1 LISLRR
7 WPARVAAVL
16 LALLALVGVFA
27 DLLASEAPLV
37 ARGNGTWWVLPALT
51 EPSVRGRSSDDIAHE
66 LGEDAWV
73 VWAPVRAGPTTR
85 AAIGPLAGPASG
97 HPLGTDAASRDVL
110 SVLIHGTRSVMLTT
124 LVVVVVALAFGIPLG
139 TLAGVGTTLPDA
151 VLARSVELTGALP
164 TVVLLTLVHVSG
176 LLPGWFGFVVVL
188 SALRT
193 VQMARLVRGEVLR
206 VSGSEF
212 LLAARALG
220 GSTSGVIRRHV
231 MPHIWGPV
239 LVSAAFS
246 AAAVVGL
253 EAAVAFLG
261 ISTTPDGATW
271 GSLLG
276 EAGSGLHARA
286 LWPAAFASIST
297 TGAWYVLG
305 DALDDWVCARREGPS
320 RV

>member
-1 LISLRR
+1 LTSLRR
-7 WPARVAAVL
+7 WPTRVAAVL
-16 LALLALVGVFA
+16 LALLALIGVFA

-37 ARGNGTWWVLPALT
+37 AHKDGTWWVLPALT
-51 EPSVRGRSSDDIAHE
+51 EPSVRGRTSTEIARE
-66 LGEDAWV
+66 LGQDAWV

-85 AAIGPLAGPASG
+85 ADIGPLAPPSDA

-110 SVLIHGTRSVMLTT
+110 SVLVHGARGVMLTT
-124 LVVVVVALAFGIPLG
+124 LVVVIVALVFGIPLG
-139 TLAGVGTTLPDA
+139 TLAGVGTALPDA
-151 VLARSVELTGALP
+151 LLARSVELTGALP

-176 LLPGWFGFVVVL
+176 LLPGWLGFVVVL
-188 SALRT
+188 SALRA

-212 LLAARALG
+212 LLAARAVG
-220 GSTSGVIRRHV
+220 GSTPRVIRHHV
-231 MPHIWGPV
+231 MPHVWGPV
-239 LVSAAFS
+239 LVSAAFT

-253 EAAVAFLG
+253 EAATSFLG
-261 ISTTPDGATW
+261 LATTADTATW

-276 EAGSGLHARA
+276 GAGSGIRAQA